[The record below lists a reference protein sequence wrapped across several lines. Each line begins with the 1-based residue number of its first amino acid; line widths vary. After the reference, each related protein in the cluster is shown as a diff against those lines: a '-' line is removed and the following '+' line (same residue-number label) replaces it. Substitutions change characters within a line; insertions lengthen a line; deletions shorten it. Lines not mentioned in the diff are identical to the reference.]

1 MVNIDTVYQTV
12 QALANKEQ
20 RGYITPQEFNLFAN
34 QAQQDIFEQYFYDIN
49 AFRENRFQAF
59 EIGDSVSHIMTK
71 IRDWYSV
78 ESLGVGGVIPG
89 GTGGAGNNGKLIY
102 NKPGEGSR
110 EMKEVN
116 GPEEMRNLAN
126 SNWHNAG
133 SDEVFFF
140 RQNAFEIQVWK
151 KVSGILQPIPD
162 ADYATDI
169 SIEVVDGRPSLV
181 YCGYV
186 VVNEEALYNAA
197 ASQHFQ
203 LHHSEQPDLVV
214 KILKLAGVS
223 IEDPQLYQAAQAEE
237 SLNIQQENK

>member
-49 AFRENRFQAF
+49 AFREKRPKSF

-89 GTGGAGNNGKLIY
+89 GAFGAGNNGKLIY

-110 EMKEVN
+110 EMREVD
-116 GPEEMRNLAN
+116 GPEEMRNLAK
-126 SNWHNAG
+126 SNWHNDG
-133 SDEVFFF
+133 TDEVFFF
-140 RQNAFEIQVWK
+140 RQNSFEIQVWR
-151 KVSGILQPIPD
+151 KVAGLLQPIPD

-169 SIEVVDGRPSLV
+169 SIEVIDGRPSLV
-181 YCGYV
+181 YWGYI

-197 ASQHFQ
+197 ASQNFQ
-203 LHHSEQPDLVV
+203 LHHSEQPDLVI
-214 KILKLAGVS
+214 KILKLAGIA
-223 IEDPQLYQAAQAEE
+223 IEDPALFQASSSEDQTN
-237 SLNIQQENK
+237 LQQENK